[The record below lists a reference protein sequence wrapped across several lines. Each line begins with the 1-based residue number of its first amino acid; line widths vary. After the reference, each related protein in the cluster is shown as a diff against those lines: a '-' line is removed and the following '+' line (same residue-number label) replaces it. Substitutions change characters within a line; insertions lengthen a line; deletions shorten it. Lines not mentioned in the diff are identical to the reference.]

1 MLLLAQ
7 LAVMTCHGGSSVAHG
22 RHVRISWWAHQRRK
36 VLSRVHVHVPCADV
50 LIMWV
55 VLPMLIVMA
64 GLWMHGPVRLSR
76 VLRSGRRRWMLDLRL
91 RVGGALRGDDPRR
104 HEELVNGGTQV
115 SHLGSIKRPVAEL
128 RLSHALL
135 QTLEWGEVY
144 VSPVVAGSDAAA
156 LLQPVQVRVPV

>member
-1 MLLLAQ
+1 MCVKPCAHIKQLTCFPLLPGLSWLLAEISASGPRCNN
-7 LAVMTCHGGSSVAHG
+7 LIYCTGPWPG
-22 RHVRISWWAHQRRK
+22 R
-36 VLSRVHVHVPCADV
+36 LTCADV

-135 QTLEWGEVY
+135 QT
-144 VSPVVAGSDAAA
+144 
-156 LLQPVQVRVPV
+156 

>member
-1 MLLLAQ
+1 
-7 LAVMTCHGGSSVAHG
+7 
-22 RHVRISWWAHQRRK
+22 
-36 VLSRVHVHVPCADV
+36 
-50 LIMWV
+50 MWV

-76 VLRSGRRRWMLDLRL
+76 VLRSRRRRWMLDLRL
-91 RVGGALRGDDPRR
+91 WVGGALRGDDPRR

-135 QTLEWGEVY
+135 QTWQREEAKCCDCHAPELL
-144 VSPVVAGSDAAA
+144 
-156 LLQPVQVRVPV
+156 LLQDVTSFHVLYFIVLICFFTGKLMHELLICICSACSARQEKNKQRKNRKRSDIRENLLLN